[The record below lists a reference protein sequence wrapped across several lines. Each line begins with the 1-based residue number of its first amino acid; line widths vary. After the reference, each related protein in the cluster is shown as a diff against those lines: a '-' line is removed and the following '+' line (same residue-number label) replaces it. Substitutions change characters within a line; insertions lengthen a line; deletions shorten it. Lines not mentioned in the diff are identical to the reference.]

1 MTRPELSVALVGIC
15 SRKDVK
21 RCLES
26 LMAQQ
31 NVPPLEIVVAYDPRL
46 ADVASLAEEFPDV
59 RWFVDPNETSPL
71 QLAGRAIRETTGEY
85 VLLTEDHCIAD
96 PGWAHAMW
104 VALQKPCGAVGGTI
118 EIRDE
123 AGPTDWA
130 FYFVDFFRYAR
141 PVKIATSPTLTV
153 CNAAYRRDDLE
164 KLPVEWKSMFL
175 ETVVHDALK
184 GIGGPLHL
192 EDDARVTMRRHVTLP
207 HAIRERYVF
216 GRLFGAS
223 RLEFAGLRQKWTYRF
238 GSPLLPAVLLKR
250 MTTKAF
256 ESPEL
261 REKFL
266 RSIGPLALMVFAW
279 SFGEW
284 LGYWTGTRPDD
295 LSVAPER
302 EGA

>member
-26 LMAQQ
+26 LRAQE
-31 NVPPLEIVVAYDPRL
+31 NVPPLEIVLAYDPRL
-46 ADVASLAEEFPDV
+46 ADVASLADEFPDV
-59 RWFVDPNETSPL
+59 RFFVDPDETSPL
-71 QLAGRAIRETTGEY
+71 QLAARAIKETTGEY

-153 CNAAYRRDDLE
+153 CNAAYRREDLE
-164 KLPVEWKSMFL
+164 KLSVEWKSMFL

-184 GIGGPLHL
+184 EIGGPLHL
-192 EDDARVTMRRHVTLP
+192 EDQARVTMRRHVTLP
-207 HAIRERYVF
+207 SAIRERYVF

-223 RLEFAGLRQKWTYRF
+223 RLEFAGRRDKWKYRI

-256 ESPEL
+256 ESSEL
-261 REKFL
+261 RERFI
-266 RSIGPLALMVFAW
+266 RSLGPLALMVFAW

-284 LGYWTGTRPDD
+284 LGYWTGTHPED